1 MNYRCDTLLFGEI
14 LAIISVITFVVSN
27 GMYRKVEKIVSPSQI
42 NAFRTSI
49 GAITFLFLT
58 IILGEFQVLFS
69 FPILLLMVLFISVI
83 LGQVIGDTAYF
94 ESQKHLGTTVAL
106 TISMTF
112 PIFTF
117 FFSALLL
124 KTHIPNLFFVSTFL
138 VTIGVLIIHYNKP
151 TENSIDKKSSND
163 DLNMHRDKTILYIL
177 IGLLAAISWAIG
189 IVFTEF
195 SLNEVSTFTGNEASS
210 TIIANAVRF
219 PFAALILL
227 FMSID
232 KENKNYKYVKSWEA
246 KIWKWL
252 FLGAILGTSIGALL
266 YFEATRVAG
275 AAFVSV
281 IWISSPLFSLPIS
294 WFLNKEK
301 INLNG
306 FIGIMITTIGVIL
319 VLIET
324 TI

>member
-1 MNYRCDTLLFGEI
+1 
-14 LAIISVITFVVSN
+14 
-27 GMYRKVEKIVSPSQI
+27 MYRKVEKIVSPSQI

-49 GAITFLFLT
+49 GAITFIALT
-58 IILGEFQVLFS
+58 IILGEFNVLFS
-69 FPILLLMVLFISVI
+69 FPIFLMFVLLFGILFSQI
-83 LGQVIGDTAYF
+83 IGDTAYF
-94 ESQKHLGTTVAL
+94 KSQKHLGTTIAL
-106 TISMTF
+106 SVSMSF

-124 KTHIPNLFFVSTFL
+124 KTHIPNIFFVSTFL
-138 VTIGVLIIHYNKP
+138 VAIGVLIIHKNKP
-151 TENSIDKKSSND
+151 IENSIDEHSSNG
-163 DLNMHRDKTILYIL
+163 DLDNREDKKILYIL
-177 IGLLAAISWAIG
+177 IGLLAAIAWAIG

-195 SLNEVSTFTGNEASS
+195 SLNEVAVFTGNEESS
-210 TIIANAVRF
+210 TIIANAFRF
-219 PFAALILL
+219 PFAAIVLL

-232 KENKNYKYVKSWEA
+232 KENKNYQYVRSWEA

-275 AAFVSV
+275 AAFLSV

-294 WFLNKEK
+294 WLLNKEK
-301 INLNG
+301 ISLNG
-306 FIGIMITTIGVIL
+306 FIGIIITTIGVIL
-319 VLIET
+319 VLIVP